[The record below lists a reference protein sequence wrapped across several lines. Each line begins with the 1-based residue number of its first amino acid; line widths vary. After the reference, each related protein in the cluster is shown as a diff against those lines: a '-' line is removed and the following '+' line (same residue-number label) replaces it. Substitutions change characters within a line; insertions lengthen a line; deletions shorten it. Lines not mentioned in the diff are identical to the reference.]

1 MPFHVTSFE
10 PTPNPNAVKCL
21 VEPGPGTIRSYFSAD
36 QAADDPLG
44 SALFSIPGV
53 TNVLIHQSFISIC
66 KSPDTRWTSVKPAIK
81 RVLADAD

>member
-1 MPFHVTSFE
+1 MPFDVTSFE
-10 PTPNPNAVKCL
+10 STPNPNAVKCL

-44 SALFSIPGV
+44 LALFSIPGV

-66 KSPDTRWTSVKPAIK
+66 KSPDARWASLKPAIK